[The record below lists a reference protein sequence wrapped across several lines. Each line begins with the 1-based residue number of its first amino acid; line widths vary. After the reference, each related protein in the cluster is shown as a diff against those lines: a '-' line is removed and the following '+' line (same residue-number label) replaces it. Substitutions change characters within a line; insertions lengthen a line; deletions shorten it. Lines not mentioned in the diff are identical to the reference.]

1 MVTCF
6 ILAGQIVLS
15 LSAPLVVIENNGT
28 ETEADMV
35 QTIIF
40 PKDAG
45 VHIFDGGNDTANF
58 EFFEGGQKQHD
69 PTALSPFMISYDEV
83 VAALSN
89 CRTD

>member
-15 LSAPLVVIENNGT
+15 LSTPLIVSQDDGT
-28 ETEADMV
+28 EVEEPIV

-45 VHIFDGGNDTANF
+45 VHIFSGALGSVRF
-58 EFFEGGQKQHD
+58 ELFESGQIGRKSNIIEPFIVAYVD
-69 PTALSPFMISYDEV
+69 VIEALST
-83 VAALSN
+83 
-89 CRTD
+89 CREN